1 MRSDI
6 KILARASASLWK
18 EQGANAKL
26 LSTESMNRRVDQM
39 QAETNA
45 STATM
50 NLREHIAKLSMATMN
65 RVDNVVIYGI
75 VLMALGWY
83 TTVLSILEYK
93 IDNLGSKIDRG
104 VARLEK
110 HIDRKMEDIDRKM
123 KAIERKMEVID
134 RKIEVIDR
142 KN

>member
-1 MRSDI
+1 MSSNRW
-6 KILARASASLWK
+6 KQASAK
-18 EQGANAKL
+18 

-50 NLREHIAKLSMATMN
+50 NLREHIAKLSMATTN

-83 TTVLSILEYK
+83 TTVHSILEYK
-93 IDNLGSKIDRG
+93 IDDLGSKIDRG

-110 HIDRKMEDIDRKM
+110 HIDHKMEDIDRKM
-123 KAIERKMEVID
+123 KDIERKMEVID